1 VDNRSEYNDAPSY
14 YQPTI
19 VPQNPLSFDQ
29 KIELNAFLE
38 KIASPFATP
47 WESRDLFMKPVPS
60 RIGQVRTT
68 ITRSKKG
75 LDKLFPKYNLN
86 LSEGT
91 HAGKFLLAAKKNTG
105 SATSHYT
112 ISSDSEKMEKNAAA
126 YLGKVR
132 SNFLGTE
139 FVIFDTGANPK

>member
-1 VDNRSEYNDAPSY
+1 M
-14 YQPTI
+14 
-19 VPQNPLSFDQ
+19 
-29 KIELNAFLE
+29 
-38 KIASPFATP
+38 
-47 WESRDLFMKPVPS
+47 FMKPVPS

-68 ITRSKKG
+68 ICRSKKG
-75 LDKLFPKYNLN
+75 FDKLFPKYHLN

-112 ISSDSEKMEKNAAA
+112 ISTDSEKMEKSTAA

-139 FVIFDTGANPK
+139 FIIFDTGANPKQTKNEDEVRS

>member
-1 VDNRSEYNDAPSY
+1 
-14 YQPTI
+14 
-19 VPQNPLSFDQ
+19 
-29 KIELNAFLE
+29 
-38 KIASPFATP
+38 
-47 WESRDLFMKPVPS
+47 
-60 RIGQVRTT
+60 
-68 ITRSKKG
+68 
-75 LDKLFPKYNLN
+75 LN

-112 ISSDSEKMEKNAAA
+112 ISLDSEKMEKNAAA

-139 FVIFDTGANPK
+139 FIIFDTGVNPK